1 MSSLGFCSDFVPRAS
16 SALGHLDAHVAVVK
30 DPTLRI
36 DRRRADDVALVVVA
50 QLPGYPDGIAYPR
63 GLSVPVR
70 LLRGHPESPCLL
82 WDWHTALPRGR
93 LDGRHLE
100 ADVRQPTARSREA

>member
-1 MSSLGFCSDFVPRAS
+1 MSSLNFCSDFVPRAS

-36 DRRRADDVALVVVA
+36 DRRRPDDVALVVVA
-50 QLPGYPDGIAYPR
+50 QLPGYPEGIAYPH

-70 LLRGHPESPCLL
+70 LLPGHPESPRLL
-82 WDWHTALPRGR
+82 WDWHTAPSPWSARW
-93 LDGRHLE
+93 
-100 ADVRQPTARSREA
+100 TAPRSRRPSTDGPFT